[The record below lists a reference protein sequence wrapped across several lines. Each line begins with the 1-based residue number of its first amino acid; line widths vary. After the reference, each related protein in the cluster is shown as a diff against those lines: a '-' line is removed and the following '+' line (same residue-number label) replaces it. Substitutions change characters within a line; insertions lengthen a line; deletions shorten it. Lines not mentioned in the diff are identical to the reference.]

1 MKTVGIGV
9 DIIYNKRIKNFIK
22 NKKFI
27 SRAFS
32 KKEILNSKKILNKIN
47 YLSKRFAAK
56 EALAKALGTGFRDGL
71 NLKDIEI
78 LNDKNGKPYYL
89 VTNKLKDLI
98 KKRKKVKNFNLFL
111 SISDE
116 KEYSIAFTT
125 IQSFNDHK

>member
-1 MKTVGIGV
+1 MKIVGIGV
-9 DIIYNKRIKNFIK
+9 DIINNKRIKKSIQN
-22 NKKFI
+22 NKFI
-27 SRAFS
+27 HRTFS

-78 LNDKNGKPYYL
+78 VNNKNGKPYYL
-89 VTNKLKDLI
+89 MTKKLKDLI
-98 KKRKKVKNFNLFL
+98 KKKKKIKNFNLFL
-111 SISDE
+111 SIADE

-125 IQSFNDHK
+125 IQSL

>member
-1 MKTVGIGV
+1 MKIVGIGV
-9 DIIYNKRIKNFIK
+9 DIINNKRIKKSIK
-22 NKKFI
+22 NNKFI
-27 SRAFS
+27 HRTFS

-78 LNDKNGKPYYL
+78 VNNKNGKPYYL
-89 VTNKLKDLI
+89 MTKKLKDLI
-98 KKRKKVKNFNLFL
+98 KKKKKIKNFNLFL
-111 SISDE
+111 SIADE

-125 IQSFNDHK
+125 IQSL

>member
-9 DIIYNKRIKNFIK
+9 DIIYNKRIKNSIK

-56 EALAKALGTGFRDGL
+56 EALAKAVGTGFRDGL

-111 SISDE
+111 SIADE
-116 KEYSIAFTT
+116 KEYSIAFTI
-125 IQSFNDHK
+125 IQSI

>member
-1 MKTVGIGV
+1 MKIVGIGV
-9 DIIYNKRIKNFIK
+9 DIINNKRIKKSIQN
-22 NKKFI
+22 NKFI
-27 SRAFS
+27 HRTFS

-78 LNDKNGKPYYL
+78 VNNKNGKPYYL
-89 VTNKLKDLI
+89 MTKKLKDLI
-98 KKRKKVKNFNLFL
+98 KKKKRIKNFNLFL
-111 SISDE
+111 SIADE

-125 IQSFNDHK
+125 IQSL

>member
-1 MKTVGIGV
+1 MILGLGT
-9 DIIYNKRIKNFIK
+9 DIIDARRIAKSIDRFSNKFTDRIFTKAERVAAAATGQPQAYF
-22 NKKFI
+22 
-27 SRAFS
+27 A
-32 KKEILNSKKILNKIN
+32 
-47 YLSKRFAAK
+47 KRFAAK

-111 SISDE
+111 SIADE
-116 KEYSIAFTT
+116 KS
-125 IQSFNDHK
+125 K

>member
-1 MKTVGIGV
+1 MKIVGIGV
-9 DIIYNKRIKNFIK
+9 DIINNKRIKKSIQN
-22 NKKFI
+22 NKFI
-27 SRAFS
+27 HRTFS

-78 LNDKNGKPYYL
+78 INDKNGKPYYL
-89 VTNKLKDLI
+89 MTKKLKDLI
-98 KKRKKVKNFNLFL
+98 KKKKKIKNFNLFL
-111 SISDE
+111 SIADE

-125 IQSFNDHK
+125 IQSL